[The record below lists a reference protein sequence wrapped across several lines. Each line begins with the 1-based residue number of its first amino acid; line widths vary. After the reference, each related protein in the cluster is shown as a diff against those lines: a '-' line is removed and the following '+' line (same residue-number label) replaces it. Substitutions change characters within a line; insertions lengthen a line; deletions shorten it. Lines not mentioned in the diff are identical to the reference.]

1 MNKKIN
7 TYFLNSAEIIKNQL
21 FTTTTI
27 FMLCLSVGLFSAYG
41 NTHKINKIGDVL
53 QEREI
58 KGKVTDDSGIPLPG
72 VAVIIKGSNQ
82 GAQTDFDGKYIIN
95 AKAGEVLM
103 FSYIGMKTEERII
116 DAISDTINIEMVS
129 DTQELEEIVVLGYTT
144 RGKNEITGSTVQVV
158 ANEIN
163 DVPVVTVDQA
173 LQGKVAGLNIASSSG
188 TPGSTQQIRIRGVG
202 SITSSNAP
210 LFVIDGVP
218 MVNYNTSGSSSA
230 SSLSSLSSIN
240 SRDVESITVLKDAS
254 ATAAYGARGSNGVIV
269 ITTKNGKKNRK
280 TTFNFTSTYGYQK
293 QAVEGSKVLTAA
305 QREEL
310 FYDAVFNTYGE
321 TYSIDRSEAKDIY
334 ERFPGFWGTS
344 YTDWNANG
352 RPEAN
357 WQEEIKTPNPTL
369 MTYDFSATGGSETST
384 FYTSLGYNK
393 TEGIVKGTEYERIT
407 AKFNFTKDMTKTL
420 KFTNNISVSNL
431 NQDGLFEQGA
441 FYASGLSVQFFVP
454 PTLPPYNA
462 DGTLN
467 LTDFGSTTNYFNYL
481 YLIENDIINNDVT
494 RAMNSSSLEWKIL
507 DGLKFKTNF
516 SIDYTLANY
525 KRFANRVHGGGVEEG
540 GVSAAATARN
550 FNWVTQNSLNY
561 KTSIDKHNFDIT
573 VLQEFQKNKN
583 DLISAQGEKFA
594 KEGLTYIAEAS
605 TNFSASTSF
614 ADWKNLSYLGMLNY
628 NYDDT
633 YIFDATYRKE
643 ASSRFSPE
651 QRFGDFWSVGAAWNI
666 TSEEFLY
673 DNAIFNNLRLRA
685 SYGTSGSAGVAINSY
700 QSLLAYNADYNANP
714 GIYPIGYGNDALSW
728 EKNNTL
734 DIGIDFGLFNDKI
747 SGSIAYYNKK
757 TFDILQSVGLSRT
770 TGFSSINRNIGEV
783 INKGIEIELNYDI
796 ISTDDFNWSVFGN
809 FATVDNEV
817 TKLAKDANGEDIL
830 LTSGTKRTEV
840 GHPIGEWYMRKWA
853 GVDPENGDPLWFI
866 NGVDGETTNTYS
878 DAEVAYQG
886 ASAIPTYSGGFG
898 THIDYKGFFM
908 DANLYFTGGN
918 KVYESWSYYTK
929 SNGLNSTLYFNG
941 TEELLQS
948 WKQPGDI
955 TDYPALQSNTAAGN
969 QASST
974 STRFLYDGDFIRLR
988 ELVLGYNLTNN
999 TLDTI
1004 GIDGI
1009 TFTLRGT
1016 NLFTWVKDDR
1026 LKHDPEVRTDG
1037 FTRLTT
1043 PPVKS
1048 FVFGVNLKF

>member
-27 FMLCLSVGLFSAYG
+27 FMLCLSVGLFNAYG
-41 NTHKINKIGDVL
+41 NTYKAHKIGDVL

-82 GAQTDFDGKYIIN
+82 GAQTDFDGNYIIN
-95 AKAGEVLM
+95 AKAGEILM

-116 DAISDTINIEMVS
+116 DAISNTINIEMVS

-158 ANEIN
+158 ADEIN

-269 ITTKNGKKNRK
+269 ITTKNGRKNRK
-280 TTFNFTSTYGYQK
+280 TTFNFTSTYGYQE
-293 QAVEGSKVLTAA
+293 QAVKGPKMLTAA

-321 TYSIDRSEAKDIY
+321 TYSIDRSEAKDLY

-344 YTDWNANG
+344 YTDWNTNG

-357 WQEEIKTPNPTL
+357 WQEIVKTDNPALQTF
-369 MTYDFSATGGSETST
+369 DFSATGGSETST

-393 TEGIVKGTEYERIT
+393 TEGIVKGTDYERIT
-407 AKFNFTKDMTKTL
+407 AKFNFSKDMTNSL
-420 KFTNNISVSNL
+420 KFINNLSVSNIDQ
-431 NQDGLFEQGA
+431 NGLFEQGA
-441 FYASGLSVQFFVP
+441 FFASGLSAQFFVP
-454 PTLPPYNA
+454 PTLPAYNA

-467 LTDFGSTTNYFNYL
+467 LTDFGSATNYFNYL

-494 RAMNSSSLEWKIL
+494 RAMNSTTLEWKIL
-507 DGLKFKTNF
+507 KGLKFKTNF
-516 SIDYTLANY
+516 SIDYNLANY
-525 KRFANRVHGGGVEEG
+525 KNFSNRVHGNAVEEG
-540 GVSAAATARN
+540 GSSYASTSRN

-561 KTSIDKHNFDIT
+561 KTSLDRHSFDIT
-573 VLQEFQKNKN
+573 ILQEFQKNKYN
-583 DLISAQGEKFA
+583 FISAQGEKFP
-594 KEGLTYIAEAS
+594 KDGLTFVDEAS
-605 TNFSASTSF
+605 INFEASTSF
-614 ADWKNLSYLGMLNY
+614 SDWKNLSYLGMLNY
-628 NYDDT
+628 NFDDK
-633 YIFDATYRKE
+633 YILDATYRRE
-643 ASSRFSPE
+643 ASSRFSRN
-651 QRFGDFWSVGAAWNI
+651 QRFGDFWSIGAAWNI

-673 DNAIFNNLRLRA
+673 DSTLFSNLRLRA
-685 SYGTSGSAGVAINSY
+685 SYGTSGSAGVDINEY
-700 QSLLAYNADYNANP
+700 QSLLAYDADYNANP
-714 GIYPIGYGNDALSW
+714 GIYPIGYGNEFLSW

-734 DIGIDFGLFNDKI
+734 DMGIDFGLFNDKI
-747 SGSIAYYNKK
+747 SGSVAYYNKK
-757 TFDILQSVGLSRT
+757 TFDILQEVGLSRT
-770 TGFSSINRNIGEV
+770 TGFADVNRNIGEV
-783 INKGIEIELNYDI
+783 VNKGIEIELNYNI
-796 ISTDDFNWSVFGN
+796 ISGQDFNWSIFGN
-809 FATVDNEV
+809 IATVDNEV
-817 TKLAKDANGEDIL
+817 KKLAKDASGNDIVI
-830 LTSGTKRTEV
+830 TTGTRRVEV
-840 GHPIGEWYMRKWA
+840 GHPIYEWYMRKWA
-853 GVDPENGDPLWFI
+853 GVDPENGDPLWYI
-866 NGVDGETTNTYS
+866 NGVDGETTNNFNE
-878 DAEVAYQG
+878 AEVAFQG
-886 ASAIPTYSGGFG
+886 SSAIPTYSGGFG
-898 THIDYKGFFM
+898 THIDYKGFFI

-948 WKQPGDI
+948 WKKPGDI
-955 TDYPALQSNTAAGN
+955 TDYPALQSNTGAGN
-969 QASST
+969 QSSST
-974 STRFLYDGDFIRLR
+974 STRFLYDGDYIRLR
-988 ELVLGYNLTNN
+988 ELVLGYNLTNSA
-999 TLDTI
+999 LETI
-1004 GIDGI
+1004 GVDGI